1 MSNLSEELLAIAD
14 KLETLSEHIDRPE
27 VSEPLARLQEA
38 AETVGKAWSRSWLGY
53 QAQVYYQ
60 GLQTPPPGAHF
71 SVEWGFQQLRTIRT
85 TTGEWRE
92 FNREEVVKAIHDLA
106 GNPSLEAA
114 RELAIRATSAF
125 ETQKSE
131 VLSLLTAALR
141 ENEDTFL
148 TDLKQETDKIA
159 VVSVSDVILVARP
172 SGNIMTRDSLALT
185 QGLRTPP
192 HYEVLAETM
201 SLRSPANACRRL
213 AQVARKAG
221 SHLARMERRSRRSRQ
236 IGTNVFIGHGSSAVW
251 RDLKDFLQD
260 RLHLP
265 WDEFNRVPI
274 AGITNIARLSEML
287 DASVIAFLVM
297 TGEDEQADGRLHAR
311 MNVVHEAGL
320 FQGRLG
326 FTRAIVLLEE
336 GCEEFSNIQGLG
348 QIRFPKGNIKA
359 VFEDIRRILE
369 REGILE
375 ITRQDNPRDI

>member
-1 MSNLSEELLAIAD
+1 
-14 KLETLSEHIDRPE
+14 
-27 VSEPLARLQEA
+27 
-38 AETVGKAWSRSWLGY
+38 
-53 QAQVYYQ
+53 
-60 GLQTPPPGAHF
+60 
-71 SVEWGFQQLRTIRT
+71 VEWGFQQLRTIRT

-311 MNVVHEAGL
+311 MNVVHEAVL